1 MLDFL
6 TINTGDLIFTL
17 INTLILFLIIKH
29 FLFGRVNKVLEERS
43 KAVSDT
49 YKNADEANE
58 KAHEL
63 EQQYAEL
70 MAGAKEKSAQIIS
83 DATKKAQRHSDEI
96 VMQAKSEASAIK
108 AKADEDI
115 ERQRQRAVN
124 QIRDEISDIAVAVAE
139 KLVEREIDSRDND
152 RLISEFLENVG
163 ERQ

>member
-29 FLFGRVNKVLEERS
+29 LLFGRVNKVLEERS

-49 YKNADEANE
+49 YKDADEANE

-63 EQQYAEL
+63 EKQYAEL

-139 KLVEREIDSRDND
+139 KLVEREIDSEDND
-152 RLISEFLENVG
+152 RLISEFLESVG

>member
-29 FLFGRVNKVLEERS
+29 FLFGRVNKILEERS
-43 KAVSDT
+43 KTVSDT

-63 EQQYAEL
+63 EKQYAEL

-139 KLVEREIDSRDND
+139 KLVEREIDSEDND
-152 RLISEFLENVG
+152 RLISEFLESVG